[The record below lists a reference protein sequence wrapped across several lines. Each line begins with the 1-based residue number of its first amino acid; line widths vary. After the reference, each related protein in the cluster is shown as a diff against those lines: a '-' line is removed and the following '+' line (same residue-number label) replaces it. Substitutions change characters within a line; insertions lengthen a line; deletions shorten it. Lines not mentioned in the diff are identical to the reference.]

1 MRITLVIST
10 LSGGGAERVAA
21 NMANYW
27 AASGREVTIL
37 TTGYGGQSSSYDLN
51 PRVAHLHL
59 AGPQFNISLT
69 DQQALVPLVGLANS
83 CSEVERVVLAKH
95 ATHILKLRQAI
106 MNTRPDAVI
115 SYIDETN
122 ILALAA
128 TLETGLKVIVTE
140 HCDPNYNSIG
150 AGLEMLRRRL
160 YPHAK
165 YVVALTEESLRY
177 FSPIA
182 GIRGRVIPN
191 AVTPSAFSTSG
202 EMAQRSNGKTLMA
215 MGRLSHEKGFD
226 LLIGAFA
233 LVAEKH
239 AAWSLDI
246 WGEGP
251 QRSYLESRV
260 QKLGLAHQ
268 VRMPGFTRRPF
279 EAMRRADLFALSSLC
294 EGFSNV
300 LIEAMA
306 CGLAVV
312 SFDCPSGPR
321 HIIRDGVDGLLVPP
335 RNARAMAEALDR
347 LMVDDLERKRL
358 ASHAKEAGERFGMEK
373 VMGMWEEIIS
383 D

>member
-10 LSGGGAERVAA
+10 LSGGGAERVTA

-27 AASGREVTIL
+27 AASGREVIIL
-37 TTGYGGQSSSYDLN
+37 TTGYGGESSSYDLDS
-51 PRVAHLHL
+51 RVAHLHL
-59 AGPQFNISLT
+59 GSPQFNSFST
-69 DQQALVPLVGLANS
+69 DSHALAPLVGLVNR
-83 CSEVERVVLAKH
+83 CSEPERIILARH

-106 MNTRPDAVI
+106 INTRPDAVI

-140 HCDPNYNSIG
+140 HCDPNHNSIG

-160 YPHAK
+160 YPHAR
-165 YVVALTEESLRY
+165 YVVALTEESLKY
-177 FSPIA
+177 FSPVA
-182 GIRGRVIPN
+182 GIHGRVIPN
-191 AVTPSAFSTSG
+191 AVTPSVFASPDG
-202 EMAQRSNGKTLMA
+202 MAQPDNGKTLMA

-226 LLIGAFA
+226 LLISAFSF
-233 LVAEKH
+233 VAKKH
-239 AAWSLDI
+239 AAWSLEI

-251 QRSYLESRV
+251 QRSYLESYV
-260 QKLGLAHQ
+260 KELGLAER

-279 EAMRRADLFALSSLC
+279 EAMRRSDLFALSSLC

-321 HIIRDGVDGLLVPP
+321 HIIRDEVDGVLVPP
-335 RNARAMAEALDR
+335 RNVRAMAEALDR
-347 LMVDDLERKRL
+347 LMGDDRERKRL
-358 ASHAKEAGERFGMEK
+358 AERAAEAGERFGMEK
-373 VMGMWEEIIS
+373 VMGMWEEVIS